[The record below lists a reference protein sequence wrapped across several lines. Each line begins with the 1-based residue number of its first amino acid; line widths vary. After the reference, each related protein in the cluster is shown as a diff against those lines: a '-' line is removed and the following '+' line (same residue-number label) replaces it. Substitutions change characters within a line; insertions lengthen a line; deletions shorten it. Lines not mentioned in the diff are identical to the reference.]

1 MHRQFESLSEDNEF
15 IILNNIVFNVNQIRS
30 SIIQDFKPKKNNLNF
45 CRKNIFLK
53 KYIRE
58 INNQGTFNRIEWKFW
73 LNKDVQCEL
82 ITFDQTRQI
91 DELQIRVILD
101 FSLTPKGYNALELVS
116 SEDNYNTEYFDL
128 KVLLD
133 CYLQEL
139 ELEEIPVIDSVDI
152 IAFKN
157 IYEQKI
163 AYFHSHSSDKLCI

>member
-1 MHRQFESLSEDNEF
+1 M
-15 IILNNIVFNVNQIRS
+15 
-30 SIIQDFKPKKNNLNF
+30 
-45 CRKNIFLK
+45 
-53 KYIRE
+53 
-58 INNQGTFNRIEWKFW
+58 
-73 LNKDVQCEL
+73 

-133 CYLQEL
+133 FYLQEL
-139 ELEEIPVIDSVDI
+139 QSEEIPVIDSVDI